1 MTAVG
6 YTSRLRRSGTVPGW
20 APWAAYGAASVL
32 AVILSRA
39 SGINVA
45 LLVVAAII
53 LAGTTI
59 YLWSRAVEGSRRAT
73 DRVATLA
80 VTSTFAIAMVPL
92 VSLLATA
99 IQKGSGR
106 FDFAFFT
113 ESLRNVVGDGGGAVH
128 AIIGTLVITGFATF
142 MAVPIG
148 ILTAVYLREY
158 GAGRRLALAVTFFVD
173 VMTGIPSIVAG
184 LFAYALFALF
194 LGPGVRLGIVGAVA
208 LTVLMIPIVVRATE
222 EMLRIV
228 PNGLREAAYALG
240 IPKWK
245 TIVRV
250 VLPTALGGII
260 TGVMLAVARVVGE
273 TAPLLVTT
281 GVITSVNWNPF
292 EGRMMNLSVFA
303 YFQYKTPGVPARA
316 VLRARVGR
324 CPDADHHRARALLR
338 GAPRVAAL
346 GQNGDP
352 EIVNTEAQTEPATR
366 EVPPAMEASSGVSI
380 EVTDL
385 NLYYGSFLAVEGVSM
400 AIERNKATALIGASG
415 CGKSTFLRSL
425 NRMHELV
432 PGARAEGHVRL
443 EGEDTYA
450 ATVDPVSV
458 RRRIGMVF
466 QAPNPFPTM
475 SIYDNVA
482 AGLKLNTRRVKKSD
496 LDAVVERSLKGA
508 NLWEEVKNRLGKS
521 GTGLSG
527 GQQQR
532 LCIARAIAVEPEV
545 LLMDEPAS
553 ALDPISTLAIED
565 LVQELK
571 RDYTIVIVTHNMQQ
585 ASRASDITGFFNIEA
600 AGQPGRLVEM
610 GATEK
615 IFTNPEN
622 KATEDYVSGR
632 FG

>member
-59 YLWSRAVEGSRRAT
+59 SLWSRAVEGSRRAT

-128 AIIGTLVITGFATF
+128 AIIGTLVITGLATF

-158 GAGRRLALAVTFFVD
+158 GAGRRLGLAVTFFVD

-245 TIVRV
+245 TIVHV

-303 YFQYKTPGVPARA
+303 YFQYKAPGVPPEPYFARA
-316 VLRARVGR
+316 WA
-324 CPDADHHRARALLR
+324 
-338 GAPRVAAL
+338 AAL
-346 GQNGDP
+346 TLII
-352 EIVNTEAQTEPATR
+352 IVL
-366 EVPPAMEASSGVSI
+366 V
-380 EVTDL
+380 
-385 NLYYGSFLAVEGVSM
+385 LYF
-400 AIERNKATALIGASG
+400 
-415 CGKSTFLRSL
+415 
-425 NRMHELV
+425 
-432 PGARAEGHVRL
+432 
-443 EGEDTYA
+443 
-450 ATVDPVSV
+450 
-458 RRRIGMVF
+458 
-466 QAPNPFPTM
+466 
-475 SIYDNVA
+475 VA
-482 AGLKLNTRRVKKSD
+482 
-496 LDAVVERSLKGA
+496 
-508 NLWEEVKNRLGKS
+508 
-521 GTGLSG
+521 
-527 GQQQR
+527 
-532 LCIARAIAVEPEV
+532 
-545 LLMDEPAS
+545 
-553 ALDPISTLAIED
+553 
-565 LVQELK
+565 
-571 RDYTIVIVTHNMQQ
+571 
-585 ASRASDITGFFNIEA
+585 
-600 AGQPGRLVEM
+600 RLVSLRW
-610 GATEK
+610 GRTEILK
-615 IFTNPEN
+615 
-622 KATEDYVSGR
+622 
-632 FG
+632 